1 MFCLKCILTNDITDP
16 STFLPHLLF
25 PFTSPLIIYFYLLMN
40 NVVSTGWGWHMSSSL
55 FFTTM
60 VIFLK
65 LYSFLGNLV
74 VMSRG

>member
-40 NVVSTGWGWHMSSSL
+40 NVVSDWMGVAYVDRVPYFSL
-55 FFTTM
+55 QWLF
-60 VIFLK
+60 
-65 LYSFLGNLV
+65 S
-74 VMSRG
+74 